1 MVGESARS
9 IGSVGIRAFLSETVG
24 QCGCILAPH
33 LSNGKNM
40 ESVYRE
46 SEHSDT
52 KRFELSVQNFAQQ
65 ALSLLR
71 DKGLTP
77 KESLRAIL
85 SDCEAVTEFG
95 PISWLVAEQLLFLEL
110 VRRHR
115 ATRFVDRIAYDDGC
129 DPNDDF
135 PA

>member
-1 MVGESARS
+1 M
-9 IGSVGIRAFLSETVG
+9 G

-33 LSNGKNM
+33 QTEKHRF
-40 ESVYRE
+40 VYRE

-52 KRFELSVQNFAQQ
+52 KFELSVQNFAQQ